1 MRVKACYST
10 FITITSVTRQNV
22 MRKLKSPFYR
32 DKYTWGCIPLRRVNF
47 IRKIS
52 RAFFF
57 FSIPTNILVTRNLIN
72 WHFTWKIHRCARCW
86 RITWILEY
94 TSLETLKPYTYR
106 YGLELSGLFS
116 TIRTFYCFT
125 FQNTKNNNK
134 LVLLLWLLS
143 CWWWT
148 VSSGL

>member
-1 MRVKACYST
+1 MWWENWNHPFTAINIREAVYLLEGS
-10 FITITSVTRQNV
+10 ILSE
-22 MRKLKSPFYR
+22 KSRGRF
-32 DKYTWGCIPLRRVNF
+32 
-47 IRKIS
+47 
-52 RAFFF
+52 FFF

-125 FQNTKNNNK
+125 FQNTKNNDK